1 MGLLRTLSPGAK
13 RRCSYPISRRTGLI
27 NAKQLAGDK
36 YRTPIKNA
44 IRGLYITEDTGNC
57 LAPGAR
63 PAGRAR
69 GTGTYDALRVAPRRT
84 FYVHVFTF

>member
-44 IRGLYITEDTGNC
+44 IRGLYITEDTGDS
-57 LAPGAR
+57 LASGAT
-63 PAGRAR
+63 PAGLAH
-69 GTGTYDALRVAPRRT
+69 GTEANDALRSAP
-84 FYVHVFTF
+84 